1 MIDKLYVFSEI
12 PSEQENTELSGNI
25 DNEKRLEWTIDN
37 ETKQKLK
44 KIHST
49 NNYNK
54 GEEEIEIDNEKD
66 DNVTNK
72 KYEISIDDNFIV
84 EYNYDL
90 IENIN
95 IKNYNNRL
103 ILKDGYYYYVN
114 IYKYNN
120 KIFFDIKDN
129 KLNLISSKSN
139 PILGSK
145 QEHSSMTI
153 HHNINYKYI
162 NDFEVIGT
170 LYLYR
175 PLETVI
181 KNNIY
186 IIDVVYYNTIISTN
200 TKYKLN
206 FIFYNLKYYFDLKE
220 NMKIDTNQ
228 TITDDIRTALTKNYK
243 KINEYVETEKN
254 IYN

>member
-12 PSEQENTELSGNI
+12 PSEQENTEPSGNI

-44 KIHST
+44 NIHST

-72 KYEISIDDNFIV
+72 KYEISIDNNFIV

-120 KIFFDIKDN
+120 KIF
-129 KLNLISSKSN
+129 LI
-139 PILGSK
+139 
-145 QEHSSMTI
+145 
-153 HHNINYKYI
+153 
-162 NDFEVIGT
+162 
-170 LYLYR
+170 
-175 PLETVI
+175 
-181 KNNIY
+181 
-186 IIDVVYYNTIISTN
+186 
-200 TKYKLN
+200 
-206 FIFYNLKYYFDLKE
+206 
-220 NMKIDTNQ
+220 
-228 TITDDIRTALTKNYK
+228 
-243 KINEYVETEKN
+243 
-254 IYN
+254 